1 MIRTLS
7 RTLILIAV
15 ATVGVGAAFC
25 EYPDSPQAAASS
37 YMERRA
43 RLKVAGPVDADALRT
58 NGPAIRGKTVEV
70 PGRIVGRSVEK
81 AEDGDLRVC
90 LMLQAE
96 DGTTLFVDT
105 QDDMQVMRVGQA
117 VRALVAVPAR
127 DGVYGRCK
135 LDAIV
140 LECDLPATSKPAS
153 AITTNS
159 LPKAAPVEPP
169 TVQLTPIPGM
179 PRSEA
184 PVLKAQDYMPAALPP
199 GEADAP
205 KPVIQPATTADVRR
219 KIEMWKTWVGKQN
232 PALSDEQ
239 RECIVRWVIY
249 YSAESGVDH
258 RLSFSMISAESD
270 FHPDCLSHAGAM
282 GLTQLMPCNLEDY
295 HVGNP
300 WNVQDNI
307 RGGIAHMADMISNF
321 RGHSNYDQFAL
332 GLAAYNAG
340 LGRVRRAGGIPNI
353 RETINYVKR
362 VGDLF
367 CKLVREGYP

>member
-7 RTLILIAV
+7 RLLVLVAV
-15 ATVGVGAAFC
+15 ATLGVGAAFC

-37 YMERRA
+37 YLERRA
-43 RLKVAGPVDADALRT
+43 RLHVSGPVDADALRT
-58 NGPAIRGKTVEV
+58 NGLAIRGKTVEI

-81 AEDGDLRVC
+81 AEEGDLRVC
-90 LMLQAE
+90 LMLQAC

-105 QDDMQVMRVGQA
+105 KEDMQVMRVGQA

-135 LDAIV
+135 LDTIV
-140 LECDLPATSKPAS
+140 LECDLPATRQSS
-153 AITTNS
+153 AITTTPT
-159 LPKAAPVEPP
+159 PKTPPVEPP
-169 TVQLTPIPGM
+169 AVQLTPIPGM

-184 PVLKAQDYMPAALPP
+184 PVLKANEFVPAPPPDRPGTQMP
-199 GEADAP
+199 
-205 KPVIQPATTADVRR
+205 VVQPATSADVRR
-219 KIEMWKTWVGKQN
+219 KIEVWKSWVGKQN

-321 RGHSNYDQFAL
+321 RGHSNYEQFAL

-367 CKLVREGYP
+367 CKMVREGYP